1 MVAVYVVVEVPIFV
15 AFLGL
20 AAWARRR
27 EGLLIGRYLSPYA
40 DAGWLSPS
48 EVRMLWTM
56 SGRRSARVW
65 AKATGGRAALTSMRN
80 FQDAASELALLRVR
94 MHHSAADA
102 NALETEQ
109 ELLRALT
116 ARRQEFAG
124 AY

>member
-1 MVAVYVVVEVPIFV
+1 
-15 AFLGL
+15 
-20 AAWARRR
+20 
-27 EGLLIGRYLSPYA
+27 
-40 DAGWLSPS
+40 
-48 EVRMLWTM
+48 
-56 SGRRSARVW
+56 
-65 AKATGGRAALTSMRN
+65 MRN